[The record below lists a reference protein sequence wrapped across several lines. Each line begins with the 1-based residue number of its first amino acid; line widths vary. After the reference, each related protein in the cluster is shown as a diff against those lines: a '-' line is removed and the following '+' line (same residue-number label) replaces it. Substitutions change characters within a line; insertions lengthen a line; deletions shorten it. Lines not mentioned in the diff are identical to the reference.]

1 MHPKTLTLLEKMAEK
16 VPEGNQKFAILHD
29 QEIQDFPQ
37 ACVLII
43 GDLAKFHYFQQL
55 FTEVEES
62 FGEIPYQEYLL
73 LKNASPVDRPEIY
86 LYESS
91 YEKGEP
97 LQVFEEFFTRNAGYR
112 SDLSTYLPLTDEL
125 EQKLHEIISSDELI
139 EKEIISEHTRFS
151 VNDTSFCVDAIT
163 SVDYDYAEIHMSF
176 EKDTIL
182 LGCASFTDTYIHMN
196 YKTIDDTGN
205 FYKIVL
211 TGFEGGHSGSMID
224 KHLGNSNV
232 LLAKLLLEIN
242 DIKVSKFTG
251 GNKLNVIPTYT
262 EAIIKTNLDIN
273 SYVNKFINEN
283 SLNYPGLVINVE
295 TVTGSNRILTLEDSK
310 LFLDSVA
317 NFKNGVIN
325 KNNRGEVTTSENLGI
340 VNLSDNILGIG
351 LRSSI
356 EEERLVI
363 LDYFN
368 NYCNKYNYKLD
379 IWGYQPGFTTSEDSL
394 LVKDLIK
401 AYKELNNSEPNL
413 KSVHIGLEVAFF
425 KNYIK
430 DLEAVVISS
439 DIIDP
444 HAPSE
449 RVSIESIKRCDEWLQ
464 RYLTNK

>member
-1 MHPKTLTLLEKMAEK
+1 MENKTIYYFK
-16 VPEGNQKFAILHD
+16 
-29 QEIQDFPQ
+29 EISKIPR
-37 ACVLII
+37 
-43 GDLAKFHYFQQL
+43 
-55 FTEVEES
+55 ES
-62 FGEIPYQEYLL
+62 E
-73 LKNASPVDRPEIY
+73 N
-86 LYESS
+86 
-91 YEKGEP
+91 
-97 LQVFEEFFTRNAGYR
+97 
-112 SDLSTYLPLTDEL
+112 
-125 EQKLHEIISSDELI
+125 
-139 EKEIISEHTRFS
+139 EKEIANYIVNFAKERNLDYIIDEHNNVIVKKYISGKEPVILQAHIDMVCEKEENKVFDFKTDS
-151 VNDTSFCVDAIT
+151 IEIIEKDGYLMANGTTLGADNGVGVAQILNLLDTSNFSIEAIFT
-163 SVDYDYAEIHMSF
+163 TDEEVNMTGVQNIDVSSLKGKVMINLDGF

-196 YKTIDDTGN
+196 YTFTNDTGN
-205 FYKIVL
+205 FYKIIL

-224 KHLGNSNV
+224 KHRGNSNV

-242 DIKVSKFTG
+242 DIRVSKFTG
-251 GNKLNVIPTYT
+251 GNRLTVIPTYT
-262 EAIIKTNLDIN
+262 EAIVKTNLDIN

-295 TVTGSNRILTLEDSK
+295 TVTGSNSILTLEDSK

-325 KNNRGEVTTSENLGI
+325 KNNRSEVTTSENLGI

-363 LDYFN
+363 LDYLN
-368 NYCNKYNYKLD
+368 NYCNKYNYKID
-379 IWGYQPGFTTSEDSL
+379 IWGYQPSFITSEDSL

-401 AYKELNNSEPNL
+401 AYKEFNNSEPNL

-439 DIIDP
+439 DIFDP
-444 HAPSE
+444 HSPNE

-464 RYLTNK
+464 RYLTNKQS

>member
-1 MHPKTLTLLEKMAEK
+1 MENKTIYYFK
-16 VPEGNQKFAILHD
+16 
-29 QEIQDFPQ
+29 EISKIPR
-37 ACVLII
+37 
-43 GDLAKFHYFQQL
+43 
-55 FTEVEES
+55 ES
-62 FGEIPYQEYLL
+62 Y
-73 LKNASPVDRPEIY
+73 N
-86 LYESS
+86 
-91 YEKGEP
+91 
-97 LQVFEEFFTRNAGYR
+97 
-112 SDLSTYLPLTDEL
+112 
-125 EQKLHEIISSDELI
+125 
-139 EKEIISEHTRFS
+139 EKEIANYIVNFAKERNLDYIIDEHNNVIVKKYVLGKEPVILQAHIDMVCEKEENKVFDFKTDS
-151 VNDTSFCVDAIT
+151 IEVIEKDGYLMANGTTLGADNGVGVAQILNLLDTSNFSIEAIFT
-163 SVDYDYAEIHMSF
+163 TDEEVNMTGVQNIDVSSLKGKVMINLDGF

-196 YKTIDDTGN
+196 YTFTNDTGN
-205 FYKIVL
+205 FYKIIL

-224 KHLGNSNV
+224 KHQGNSNV

-242 DIKVSKFTG
+242 DIRVSKFTG
-251 GNKLNVIPTYT
+251 GNRLTVIPTYT
-262 EAIIKTNLDIN
+262 EAIVKTNLDIN

-325 KNNRGEVTTSENLGI
+325 KNNRSEVTTSENLGI

-363 LDYFN
+363 LDYLN
-368 NYCNKYNYKLD
+368 NYCNKYNYKID
-379 IWGYQPGFTTSEDSL
+379 IWGYQPSFITSEDSL

-401 AYKELNNSEPNL
+401 AYKEFNNSEPKL

-439 DIIDP
+439 DIVDP
-444 HAPSE
+444 HSPNE

-464 RYLTNK
+464 RYLTNKQN

>member
-1 MHPKTLTLLEKMAEK
+1 MENKTIYYFKEISKIPRES
-16 VPEGNQKFAILHD
+16 GN
-29 QEIQDFPQ
+29 
-37 ACVLII
+37 
-43 GDLAKFHYFQQL
+43 
-55 FTEVEES
+55 
-62 FGEIPYQEYLL
+62 
-73 LKNASPVDRPEIY
+73 
-86 LYESS
+86 
-91 YEKGEP
+91 
-97 LQVFEEFFTRNAGYR
+97 
-112 SDLSTYLPLTDEL
+112 
-125 EQKLHEIISSDELI
+125 
-139 EKEIISEHTRFS
+139 EKEIANYIVNFAKERNLDYIIDEHNNVIVKKYISGKEPVILQAHIDMVCEKEENKVFNFKTDS
-151 VNDTSFCVDAIT
+151 IEVIEKNGYLMANGTTLGADNGVGVAQILNLLDTSNFSIEAIFT
-163 SVDYDYAEIHMSF
+163 TDEEVNMTGVQNIDVSSLKGKVMINLDGF

-196 YKTIDDTGN
+196 YTFTNDTGN
-205 FYKIVL
+205 FYKIIL

-224 KHLGNSNV
+224 KHQGNSNV

-251 GNKLNVIPTYT
+251 GNRLTVIPTYT
-262 EAIIKTNLDIN
+262 EAIVKTNLDIN

-295 TVTGSNRILTLEDSK
+295 TVTGSNSILTLEDSK

-325 KNNRGEVTTSENLGI
+325 KNNRSEVTTSENLGI

-363 LDYFN
+363 LDYLN
-368 NYCNKYNYKLD
+368 NYCNKYNYKID
-379 IWGYQPGFTTSEDSL
+379 IWGYQPSFITSEDSL
-394 LVKDLIK
+394 LVKDLIE
-401 AYKELNNSEPNL
+401 AYKEFNNSEPKL

-444 HAPSE
+444 HSPNE

-464 RYLTNK
+464 RYLTNKQS

>member
-1 MHPKTLTLLEKMAEK
+1 MENKTIYYFK
-16 VPEGNQKFAILHD
+16 
-29 QEIQDFPQ
+29 EISKIPR
-37 ACVLII
+37 
-43 GDLAKFHYFQQL
+43 
-55 FTEVEES
+55 ES
-62 FGEIPYQEYLL
+62 Y
-73 LKNASPVDRPEIY
+73 N
-86 LYESS
+86 
-91 YEKGEP
+91 
-97 LQVFEEFFTRNAGYR
+97 
-112 SDLSTYLPLTDEL
+112 
-125 EQKLHEIISSDELI
+125 
-139 EKEIISEHTRFS
+139 EKEIANYIVNFAKERNLDYIIDEHNNVIVKKYVLGKEPVILQAHIDMVCEKEEDKVFDFKTDS
-151 VNDTSFCVDAIT
+151 IEVIEKDGYLMANGTTLGADNGVGVAQILNLLDTSNFSIEAIFT
-163 SVDYDYAEIHMSF
+163 TDEETNMTGVQNIDVSSLKGKVMINLDGF

-224 KHLGNSNV
+224 KHRGNSNV

-251 GNKLNVIPTYT
+251 GNRLTVIPTYT
-262 EAIIKTNLDIN
+262 EAIVKTNLDIN

-295 TVTGSNRILTLEDSK
+295 TVTGSNSILTLEDSK

-325 KNNRGEVTTSENLGI
+325 KNNRSEVTTSENLGI

-368 NYCNKYNYKLD
+368 DYCNKYNYKLD
-379 IWGYQPGFTTSEDSL
+379 IWGYQPGFITSEDSL

-449 RVSIESIKRCDEWLQ
+449 RVSIESIKRCDEWLK
-464 RYLTNK
+464 RYLTNKQG

>member
-1 MHPKTLTLLEKMAEK
+1 MENKTIYYFK
-16 VPEGNQKFAILHD
+16 
-29 QEIQDFPQ
+29 EISKIPR
-37 ACVLII
+37 
-43 GDLAKFHYFQQL
+43 
-55 FTEVEES
+55 ES
-62 FGEIPYQEYLL
+62 C
-73 LKNASPVDRPEIY
+73 N
-86 LYESS
+86 
-91 YEKGEP
+91 
-97 LQVFEEFFTRNAGYR
+97 
-112 SDLSTYLPLTDEL
+112 
-125 EQKLHEIISSDELI
+125 
-139 EKEIISEHTRFS
+139 EKEIANYIVNFAKERNLDYIIDEHNNVIVKKYISGKEPVILQAHIDMVCEKEEDKVFNFKTDS
-151 VNDTSFCVDAIT
+151 IEVIEKDGYLMANGTTLGADNGVGVAQILNLLDTSNFSIEAVFTTDEEVNMTGVQNIDV
-163 SVDYDYAEIHMSF
+163 SSLKGKVMINLDGF

-196 YKTIDDTGN
+196 YTFTNDTGN

-224 KHLGNSNV
+224 KHQGNSNV
-232 LLAKLLLEIN
+232 LLAKLLLKIN

-251 GNKLNVIPTYT
+251 GNRLTVIPTYT

-295 TVTGSNRILTLEDSK
+295 TVTGSNNILTLEDSK

-325 KNNRGEVTTSENLGI
+325 KNNRSEVTTSENLGI

-363 LDYFN
+363 LDYLN
-368 NYCNKYNYKLD
+368 NYCNKYNYKID
-379 IWGYQPGFTTSEDSL
+379 IWGYQPSFITSEDSL
-394 LVKDLIK
+394 LVKDLIE
-401 AYKELNNSEPNL
+401 AYKEFNNSEPKL

-444 HAPSE
+444 HSPNE

-464 RYLTNK
+464 RYLTNKQS

>member
-1 MHPKTLTLLEKMAEK
+1 MENKTIYYFK
-16 VPEGNQKFAILHD
+16 
-29 QEIQDFPQ
+29 EISKIPR
-37 ACVLII
+37 
-43 GDLAKFHYFQQL
+43 
-55 FTEVEES
+55 ES
-62 FGEIPYQEYLL
+62 C
-73 LKNASPVDRPEIY
+73 N
-86 LYESS
+86 
-91 YEKGEP
+91 
-97 LQVFEEFFTRNAGYR
+97 
-112 SDLSTYLPLTDEL
+112 
-125 EQKLHEIISSDELI
+125 
-139 EKEIISEHTRFS
+139 EKEIANYIVNFAKERNLDYIIDEHNNVIVKKYVLGKEPVILQAHIDMVCEKEEDKVFDFKTDS
-151 VNDTSFCVDAIT
+151 IEVIEKDGYLMANGTTLGADNGVGVAQILNLLDTSNFSIEAIFT
-163 SVDYDYAEIHMSF
+163 TDEETNMTGVQNIDVSSLKGKVMINLDGF

-205 FYKIVL
+205 FYKIIL

-224 KHLGNSNV
+224 KHRGNSNV

-242 DIKVSKFTG
+242 DIRVSKFTG
-251 GNKLNVIPTYT
+251 GNRLTVIPTYT

-295 TVTGSNRILTLEDSK
+295 TVTGSNSILTLEDSK

-363 LDYFN
+363 LDYLN
-368 NYCNKYNYKLD
+368 NYCNKYNYKID
-379 IWGYQPGFTTSEDSL
+379 IWGYQPSFITSEDSL

-401 AYKELNNSEPNL
+401 AYKEFNNSEPNL

-449 RVSIESIKRCDEWLQ
+449 RVSIESIKRCDEWLK
-464 RYLTNK
+464 RYLTNKDG

>member
-1 MHPKTLTLLEKMAEK
+1 MENKTIYYFK
-16 VPEGNQKFAILHD
+16 
-29 QEIQDFPQ
+29 EISKIPR
-37 ACVLII
+37 
-43 GDLAKFHYFQQL
+43 
-55 FTEVEES
+55 ES
-62 FGEIPYQEYLL
+62 Y
-73 LKNASPVDRPEIY
+73 N
-86 LYESS
+86 
-91 YEKGEP
+91 
-97 LQVFEEFFTRNAGYR
+97 
-112 SDLSTYLPLTDEL
+112 
-125 EQKLHEIISSDELI
+125 
-139 EKEIISEHTRFS
+139 EKEIANYIVNFAKERNLDYIIDEHNNVIVKKYISGKEPVILQAHIDMVCEKEEDKVFNFKTDS
-151 VNDTSFCVDAIT
+151 IEVIEKDGYLMANGTTLGADNGVGVAQILNLLDTSNFSIEAIFT
-163 SVDYDYAEIHMSF
+163 TDEEVNMTGVQNIDVSSLKGKVMINLDGF

-196 YKTIDDTGN
+196 YTFTNDTGN
-205 FYKIVL
+205 FYKIIL

-273 SYVNKFINEN
+273 SYVTKFINEN

-295 TVTGSNRILTLEDSK
+295 AVTGSNRILTLEDSK

-368 NYCNKYNYKLD
+368 DYCNKYNYKLD
-379 IWGYQPGFTTSEDSL
+379 IIGYQPGFTTSEDSL

-401 AYKELNNSEPNL
+401 AYKEFNNSEPNL

-425 KNYIK
+425 KKYIK

-464 RYLTNK
+464 RYLINKQWKY